1 MKPPERSDPMQEF
14 CAAMRNAGIDT
25 DYTPHGTGKIERFHV
40 HGDKSDSKNGWCIL
54 FLEGLPAGSFGNWKS
69 GSSETWS
76 AIPYAKMNRAE
87 RDANRRNMEAAKT
100 EREAEAARLRS
111 VAKAKAAK
119 LWGEAGMVRV
129 DHAYLA
135 SKRIKPYGI
144 RQLREQLVVPVCVDD
159 TITSLQLIQPDGSK
173 KFLTGGEIKGGYF
186 LIGEYGGT
194 LCIAEGYATACSIHE
209 ATGHAVA
216 VAFNAGN
223 LEPVARSLRSKF
235 PEARLILCA
244 DDDQRTEGNPGLT
257 KAQTSAQAVSGWLA
271 GPDFTGCDLSTE
283 PTDFNDL
290 HRLRSAEAVKQAIGA
305 AIAVDVPECQP
316 APDNAAASD
325 YASPDASDARGIG
338 QWEQPVLFG
347 RNVTP
352 EIPPELLPGIFGE
365 YAAALADGLQV
376 SPTMP
381 TLFALS
387 VLSLALQRKFV
398 VSPHGDDYT
407 EPCCIWAAIL
417 ADSGERKSAIIQ
429 RLLAPALLW
438 EAKRKEALASEI
450 TEADTLRAINQ
461 RRIERLQ
468 GDAAKEDSPV
478 RRGELV
484 REIAELH
491 DQTPEVKLPPRLF
504 TGDTTAERLQQMLME
519 HGGKMAVL
527 TDEGGIF
534 SVMAGIYTGGEAYV
548 DVFLQ
553 AYSGSAVR
561 VDRGS
566 RTAIID
572 RPALTFGI
580 GIQPGLIQDM
590 QPNTKRKF
598 RSSGLFARFFWCYP
612 ASNIGKR
619 DMARRGAIPVEMA
632 NRYRAAVLGLLDIQP
647 NTNDLGEETEH
658 VLTLSEV
665 ARDGWIAF
673 AQKIENGQAEGGKLE
688 SLRDWCAKLPGG
700 ALRIAGLLHVA
711 EHGFKNGTE
720 ISADTMRR
728 AVRLCTLLIP
738 HAVAMFDMVGADPG
752 IEDAKVLWRWIER
765 QGADEFKRNDIH
777 RAYHSR
783 FAKVERLIA
792 ALDLLKGRAL
802 IAGPYKDAANGGRP
816 SVYYRV
822 NPMALGAA

>member
-1 MKPPERSDPMQEF
+1 MSVEPTQAF
-14 CAAMRNAGIDT
+14 CTAMRSAGIDT
-25 DYTPHGTGKIERFHV
+25 SYTPQGTGKVERFHV
-40 HGDKSDSKNGWCIL
+40 DGDKSGSKSGWCIL
-54 FLEGLPAGSFGNWKS
+54 FLEGLPAGSFGSWKT
-69 GSSETWS
+69 GLSETWS
-76 AIPYAKMNRAE
+76 AIPYAKMTRAE
-87 RDANRRNMEAAKT
+87 RDANRRKLEVAKQA
-100 EREAEAARLRS
+100 REDEAARLRD
-111 VAKAKAAK
+111 VAKKKAVK
-119 LWGEAGMVRV
+119 LWGEAGMVHAV
-129 DHAYLA
+129 HAYLL
-135 SKRIKPYGI
+135 KKHIKPYGI
-144 RQLREQLVVPVCVDD
+144 RQLREQLLVPVIIGD
-159 TITSLQLIQPDGSK
+159 TLTSLQLIQPDGSK

-186 LIGEYGGT
+186 LIGEYDRT
-194 LCIAEGYATACSIHE
+194 LCIAEGYATGCSIHE

-216 VAFNAGN
+216 VTFNAGN
-223 LEPVARSLRSKF
+223 MEPVARALRSKH
-235 PEARLILCA
+235 PEALLILCA
-244 DDDQRTEGNPGLT
+244 DDDKLTKGNPGLS
-257 KAQTSAQAVSGWLA
+257 KAQAATVAVCGSLA
-271 GPDFTGCDLSTE
+271 APDFTDCDMTNA

-290 HRLRSAEAVKQAIGA
+290 YQLKGADAIRRDIGA
-305 AIAVDVPECQP
+305 AQVADVSACEQSPPTETE
-316 APDNAAASD
+316 NTSASTD
-325 YASPDASDARGIG
+325 TSNTKEAE
-338 QWEQPVLFG
+338 QWEPPVLFG
-347 RNVTP
+347 RNEAP
-352 EIPPELLPGIFGE
+352 EISPELLPSIFGE

-398 VSPHGDDYT
+398 VSPHGDDYA
-407 EPCCIWAAIL
+407 EPCCIWTAIL
-417 ADSGERKSAIIQ
+417 ADSGERKSAVIQ

-438 EAKRKEALASEI
+438 EAKRKEALAGEI

-468 GDAAKEDSPV
+468 SEAAKEDSPV
-478 RRGELV
+478 RRGEMV

-491 DQTPEVKLPPRLF
+491 EQTPEPKLPPRLF
-504 TGDTTAERLQQMLME
+504 TGDTTTERLQQMLME

-590 QPNTKRKF
+590 QPNAKRKF

-619 DMARRGAIPVEMA
+619 DMARRGAIPAELA
-632 NRYRAAVLGLLDIQP
+632 NRYRAAVLGLLDIEP
-647 NTNDLGEETEH
+647 TSNDLGEEAEH
-658 VLTLSEV
+658 VLTLSEA
-665 ARDGWIAF
+665 ARNGWITF
-673 AQKIENGQAEGGKLE
+673 AQRIEDGQADGGKLE

-700 ALRIAGLLHVA
+700 ALRVAGLMHVA
-711 EHGFKNGTE
+711 EHGLKQGTE
-720 ISADTMRR
+720 INADTMRR
-728 AVRLCTLLIP
+728 AVRLCSLLIP
-738 HAVAMFDMVGADPG
+738 HAVAVFDMVGADPG

-765 QGADEFKRNDIH
+765 QESNEFRRNDIH

-783 FAKVERLIA
+783 FAKVDRLIA
-792 ALDLLKGRAL
+792 ALELLKGRAL
-802 IAGPYKDAANGGRP
+802 IAGPYKEATNGGRP
-816 SVYYRV
+816 SVYYCI
-822 NPMALGAA
+822 NPLARGAI

>member
-1 MKPPERSDPMQEF
+1 MISNISPAMAFLD
-14 CAAMRNAGIDT
+14 AMRNAGIDT
-25 DYTPHGTGKIERFHV
+25 DYTPQGTGKIERFHA
-40 HGDKSDSKNGWCIL
+40 HGDKSDSKNGWCVL
-54 FLEGLPAGSFGNWKS
+54 FLEGLPAGSFGNWKT
-69 GSSETWS
+69 GLSETWS
-76 AIPYAKMNRAE
+76 AIPHREMSRVE
-87 RDANRRNMEAAKT
+87 RDANRRKMEAAKK
-100 EREAEAARLRS
+100 EREAEAARMRG
-111 VAKAKAAK
+111 VAKKKAAK
-119 LWGEAGMVRV
+119 LWGESGKVHA
-129 DHAYLA
+129 DHVYLA
-135 SKRIKPYGI
+135 SKCIKPYGI
-144 RQLREQLVVPVCVDD
+144 RQLREQLVIPVCVDD
-159 TITSLQLIQPDGSK
+159 VITSLQLIQPDGNK
-173 KFLTGGEIKGGYF
+173 KFLTGGELKGGYF

-194 LCIAEGYATACSIHE
+194 ICIAEGYATGCSIHE

-223 LEPVARSLRSKF
+223 LEPVAQALRSKF
-235 PEARLILCA
+235 PDARLILCA

-257 KAQTSAQAVSGWLA
+257 KARAAAQAVRGLLA
-271 GPDFTGCDLSTE
+271 VPDFTSCDLSTE

-290 HRLRSAEAVKQAIGA
+290 HRLMGADAVMQTIGA
-305 AIAVDVPECQP
+305 AQTVDAPDCHL

-325 YASPDASDARGIG
+325 YASPDTTDAREAG

-347 RNVTP
+347 RNEAP
-352 EIPPELLPGIFGE
+352 EILPDLLPGIFGE

-398 VSPHGDDYT
+398 VSPHGDDYA

-417 ADSGERKSAIIQ
+417 ADSGERKSAVIQ

-468 GDAAKEDSPV
+468 SDAAKEDSPV

-491 DQTPEVKLPPRLF
+491 DQTPEAKLPPRLF

-590 QPNTKRKF
+590 QPNAKRKF

-619 DMARRGAIPVEMA
+619 DMARRGAISVEMA

-665 ARDGWIAF
+665 ARNGWIAF
-673 AQKIENGQAEGGKLE
+673 AQKIEDGQAEGGKLE

-700 ALRIAGLLHVA
+700 ALRVAGLLHMA

-728 AVRLCTLLIP
+728 AVRLCALLIP
-738 HAVAMFDMVGADPG
+738 HAVAVFDMVGADPG

-765 QGADEFKRNDIH
+765 QGETEFKRNDIH
-777 RAYHSR
+777 RAFHNR
-783 FAKVERLIA
+783 FAKLDRLTA

-802 IAGPYKDAANGGRP
+802 IAGPYKGAASGGRP
-816 SVYYRV
+816 PVIYRV
-822 NPMALGAA
+822 NPMALVAA